1 MNKLLYYTFISLFI
15 CSTAYAQLGSLNL
28 SLPGSVGSYQS
39 DSFRADGLDCSMA
52 IGSSTNVEF
61 GVVGLINKNTTTSTV
76 TTADP
81 NSQLKDIGVYG
92 RITIPIGAPKDRLDC
107 NQLYQLE
114 LTKKR
119 IEVQR
124 LERELQNLKNLRFEN
139 AINAVK

>member
-1 MNKLLYYTFISLFI
+1 MTKITLLGILAFCCNNAF
-15 CSTAYAQLGSLNL
+15 AQASSLNL
-28 SLPGSVGSYQS
+28 SLPGTVGSYQS

-52 IGSSTNVEF
+52 IGSSTNLEF
-61 GVVGLINKNTTTSTV
+61 GVVGVINGSSTINTNAQAQARDV
-76 TTADP
+76 
-81 NSQLKDIGVYG
+81 GVYG
-92 RITIPIGAPKDRLDC
+92 RITIPIGAPRERLDC

-139 AINAVK
+139 TLK

>member
-1 MNKLLYYTFISLFI
+1 MNKLLYYTIISLFS
-15 CSTAYAQLGSLNL
+15 CSVANAQMGSLNL

-61 GVVGLINKNTTTSTV
+61 GVVGLINKNTTNNI

-92 RITIPIGAPKDRLDC
+92 RITIPIGAPKERLDC

-119 IEVQR
+119 MEVQR

-139 AINAVK
+139 TINAVK